1 MRLKTPT
8 TVMVARRP
16 HPRVQPRPSASK
28 ALSLIQIVPAS
39 FADLPEIDALL
50 DAGFGPARRNR
61 TAYRL
66 RDAAAPIPALSF
78 VARDGETLV
87 GSVQCWPLQVRGVSG
102 AALPLVLLGPVV
114 TAADWQGQGI
124 ATRLMNAALAVADA
138 QAAPPILLIGD
149 EPFYGRF
156 GFSAA
161 ATAGW
166 QLPGPVDRARLL
178 LRGDASAL
186 PALGWVEAGDK
197 VRRAA

>member
-1 MRLKTPT
+1 M
-8 TVMVARRP
+8 
-16 HPRVQPRPSASK
+16 
-28 ALSLIQIVPAS
+28 IQLFPATA
-39 FADLPEIDALL
+39 ADIPEIDALL
-50 DAGFGPARRNR
+50 DGGFGPARRNR

-66 RDAAAPIPALSF
+66 RDNIAPLPALSF
-78 VARDGETLV
+78 VARDGDALV
-87 GSVQCWPLQVRGVSG
+87 GSLQCWPLQLRGVSG
-102 AALPLVLLGPVV
+102 AAVPLVLLGPVV
-114 TAADWQGQGI
+114 TAPDWQGQGI
-124 ATRLMNAALAVADA
+124 ATRMMNAAIAAADA
-138 QAAPPILLIGD
+138 GGAPPILLIGD

-186 PALGWVEAGDK
+186 PALGWVERQDG

>member
-1 MRLKTPT
+1 
-8 TVMVARRP
+8 
-16 HPRVQPRPSASK
+16 
-28 ALSLIQIVPAS
+28 LIQIFPAS
-39 FADLPEIDALL
+39 AADVPEIEMLL

-66 RDAAAPIPALSF
+66 RDNAAPLPALSF
-78 VARDGETLV
+78 VARVDGQLV
-87 GSVQCWPLQVRGVSG
+87 GSLQCWPLQVRGVSG
-102 AALPLVLLGPVV
+102 SASPLILLGPVV

-124 ATRLMNAALAVADA
+124 ASRLLDTALAAADA
-138 QAAPPILLIGD
+138 DGAPPVLLIGD
-149 EPFYGRF
+149 APFYGRF

-161 ATAGW
+161 ATGGW

-186 PALGWVEAGDK
+186 PAVGWVEAQGL